1 MTTVKGG
8 ALGSQRHLFR
18 CKNSSVSFVDGKK
31 KDYVESSNRFRVSTT
46 LTNFSDNICINCGT
60 TNDTKEFGDY
70 QAMIWKD
77 DDNGLQK
84 PCQYVPIVEP
94 LESKSW
100 TVYLSK
106 NDQCSYR
113 NDDSFSDPKNILQQ
127 LFSFRLVR
135 NSEPQSA
142 LYLHGEEI
150 FDIMEAI
157 WEGTM
162 VASFTIYALQH
173 PERSIHH
180 FCKCVHVTNL
190 QRSNIRT
197 IIYGMM
203 LQLAYSS
210 TMDESQYDAM

>member
-31 KDYVESSNRFRVSTT
+31 KDHVESSNRFRVSTT

-100 TVYLSK
+100 TIYLSK